1 MNHSYIKTVLLLCFL
16 LFASGE
22 AFGQDEFLGLFNSGP
37 RGQVSW
43 IHTRP
48 NFYDTKLTE
57 AQKQMLA
64 PLPEDLLAHA
74 AFLKQENTGIFRLHP
89 RGKYE
94 MSRTI
99 SANPAAEMV
108 LPILGGGAYY
118 SFAEKTNKL
127 GPWSEICLNNNLLSA
142 NGTGKTIGILTSLGD
157 VALADVT
164 LTTQGLDYLTKLSPP
179 KTFTEVV
186 ELSAKSSRGFIANE
200 QRYSSVLG
208 AALNT
213 TYVLRSILYKK
224 DGYVVHPNEPYYR
237 LRLSSLGYDGS
248 DQIVAFRIIRRHE
261 DNSITILWRRLQ
273 KFAASKL
280 KGNFAKYN
288 YEEITQLLEQKLA
301 KGVSLAQVNSFL
313 DAHAIE
319 RTPSVEA
326 SKDEASVEGTKEFVY
341 AIVPQIERK
350 GRAVFDL
357 YIRFSFNDKKELLD
371 WTFKKGRR

>member
-1 MNHSYIKTVLLLCFL
+1 
-16 LFASGE
+16 
-22 AFGQDEFLGLFNSGP
+22 
-37 RGQVSW
+37 
-43 IHTRP
+43 
-48 NFYDTKLTE
+48 
-57 AQKQMLA
+57 
-64 PLPEDLLAHA
+64 
-74 AFLKQENTGIFRLHP
+74 
-89 RGKYE
+89 
-94 MSRTI
+94 
-99 SANPAAEMV
+99 
-108 LPILGGGAYY
+108 
-118 SFAEKTNKL
+118 
-127 GPWSEICLNNNLLSA
+127 
-142 NGTGKTIGILTSLGD
+142 
-157 VALADVT
+157 
-164 LTTQGLDYLTKLSPP
+164 
-179 KTFTEVV
+179 
-186 ELSAKSSRGFIANE
+186 
-200 QRYSSVLG
+200 
-208 AALNT
+208 
-213 TYVLRSILYKK
+213 
-224 DGYVVHPNEPYYR
+224 
-237 LRLSSLGYDGS
+237 LGYDGS